1 MNFEKTLNM
10 VGVAGVIAS
19 LLFVGLEIQQ
29 SHVIALSTQQQA
41 RAHKAIDMIVGFLEA
56 EQDYDA
62 IMRNEEL
69 LEDNQFQM
77 ARRNFYQGAFYF
89 AENDFNQYQN
99 GLLNDADFEGKVRN
113 VLEYLL
119 GQCDLRPI
127 VDYRSRFF
135 PEEFLKLVESIE
147 TPCD

>member
-1 MNFEKTLNM
+1 MNFEKSLNM

-29 SHVIALSTQQQA
+29 SHIIALSTQQQE

-56 EQDYDA
+56 GQDYDA

-99 GLLNDADFEGKVRN
+99 
-113 VLEYLL
+113 
-119 GQCDLRPI
+119 C
-127 VDYRSRFF
+127 
-135 PEEFLKLVESIE
+135 
-147 TPCD
+147 

>member
-99 GLLNDADFEGKVRN
+99 GLLTDADFEGKVRN